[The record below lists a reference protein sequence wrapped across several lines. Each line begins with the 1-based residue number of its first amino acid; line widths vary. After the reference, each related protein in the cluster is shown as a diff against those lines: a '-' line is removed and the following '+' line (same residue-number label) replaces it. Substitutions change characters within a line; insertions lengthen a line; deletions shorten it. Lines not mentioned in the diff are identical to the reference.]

1 MSLPH
6 ALLGLINYHAATG
19 YELKQAFDNSIHF
32 FWNATL
38 PQIYRTLNAM
48 ESKRWLAATFKHQ
61 EGKPSRKVYRV
72 TPSGVAEL
80 TRWLAEPAELPEP
93 RHPMLVKTFF
103 GNQMEQGLFKEVL
116 TQWRDYHVKLLKTY
130 EERVVP
136 VIDRYAELTGAVDD
150 ARYWTFT
157 LDFGR
162 RYAQMNVEWCEATLK
177 ALSHVRAPGSTSA
190 KRHAGHKS
198 QKETSRAEKDRLP
211 KKAVPQGRKS

>member
-19 YELKQAFDNSIHF
+19 YGLKQAFDNSIHF

-38 PQIYRTLNAM
+38 PQIYRTLNDM
-48 ESKRWLAATFKHQ
+48 ESKGLLAATFKHQ
-61 EGKPSRKVYRV
+61 AGKPSRKIYRV
-72 TPSGVAEL
+72 TPAGLEEL
-80 TRWLAEPAELPEP
+80 KRWLAAPAELPEA

-103 GNQMEQGLFKEVL
+103 GNQMERGLFKEVL

-150 ARYWTFT
+150 ARYWTFA

-162 RYAQMNVEWCEATLK
+162 RHAQMNIEWCDATLK
-177 ALSHVRAPGSTSA
+177 ALSHMRARGSTS
-190 KRHAGHKS
+190 
-198 QKETSRAEKDRLP
+198 ETKDSARKARNETPRVKKDRP
-211 KKAVPQGRKS
+211 APRGRKS